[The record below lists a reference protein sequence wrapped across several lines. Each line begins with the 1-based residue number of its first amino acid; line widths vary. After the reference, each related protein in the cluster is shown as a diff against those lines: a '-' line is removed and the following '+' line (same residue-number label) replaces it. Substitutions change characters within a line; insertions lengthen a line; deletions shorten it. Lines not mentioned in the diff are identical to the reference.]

1 MTPKL
6 ESMKTFNYLIVL
18 SFFITTTAS
27 GQQKESSLLGDWFRV
42 QKTKVQKLD
51 TLLFFRTSSDSTFRA
66 WKFSDP
72 DVLIISS
79 GYETKQKNQPGSEKL
94 YTTLESERFSW
105 KLDKST
111 RLVTVTNSRKYEQY
125 KILELSDDKLILART
140 E

>member
-1 MTPKL
+1 
-6 ESMKTFNYLIVL
+6 MKTFNYLIVL
-18 SFFITTTAS
+18 SFFITTIAS
-27 GQQKESSLLGDWFRV
+27 GQQKETILLGDWFRV

-51 TLLFFRTSSDSTFRA
+51 TLLFLRISNDSTFRA

-94 YTTLESERFSW
+94 YTTLESERFCW

-111 RLVTVTNSRKYEQY
+111 RLVTVANNSGKHEQY
-125 KILELSDDKLILART
+125 KILELSEGKLILVRMQ
-140 E
+140 

>member
-1 MTPKL
+1 
-6 ESMKTFNYLIVL
+6 MKTFNYLIVL